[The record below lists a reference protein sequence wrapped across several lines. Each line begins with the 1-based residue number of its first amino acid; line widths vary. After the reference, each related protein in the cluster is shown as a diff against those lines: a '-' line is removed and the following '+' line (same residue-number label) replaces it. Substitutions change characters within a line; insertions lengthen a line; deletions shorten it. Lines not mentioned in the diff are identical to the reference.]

1 MASNRVLRLVL
12 MSPAVWL
19 GTRMALARATS
30 HDGHNDSSS
39 SSGLPGVTRTPFK
52 FIALRPANCLA
63 TACKCFSIGLQS
75 CTTAGLPL
83 QNCLPVSTSTTVT
96 SESGPLA
103 RAGLPSPG
111 PGSPSDPEGPCRR
124 RHGRRGWRGRSRAG
138 RPAGTT
144 IDIYCNYV
152 WDSTTLL
159 A

>member
-1 MASNRVLRLVL
+1 
-12 MSPAVWL
+12 
-19 GTRMALARATS
+19 MALTRATS

-83 QNCLPVSTSTTVT
+83 QDCLPVSTSTTMT

-124 RHGRRGWRGRSRAG
+124 RHGRRGWRGGSRAK
-138 RPAGTT
+138 RPAGAR
-144 IDIYCNYV
+144 IDIYCNYIE
-152 WDSTTLL
+152 DSTMLL
-159 A
+159 G